1 MQDFNYEMEDG
12 SWIHLEFESD
22 SLKIA
27 DLRRFRTYEA
37 IISQY
42 YKVSVTTYVLCSSNV
57 KELKNKLQ
65 EGINTYR
72 VKVVRMKDKNANRTI
87 QTLERKQ
94 KKTQLKRLDLLKLL
108 LTPLMGGTMP
118 QQERI
123 TRAIRLLHQERP
135 HLKAEEQVQ
144 MEAILYTL
152 AQKFL
157 TTTELKKIKEMI
169 NMTILGEMILQD
181 GIEKGIEKGEKR
193 ISHLYKILLDAD
205 RLDDLKRA
213 TNDQAFQKQLM
224 AELLPE
230 EHDL

>member
-1 MQDFNYEMEDG
+1 
-12 SWIHLEFESD
+12 
-22 SLKIA
+22 
-27 DLRRFRTYEA
+27 
-37 IISQY
+37 
-42 YKVSVTTYVLCSSNV
+42 
-57 KELKNKLQ
+57 
-65 EGINTYR
+65 
-72 VKVVRMKDKNANRTI
+72 MKDKNANRTM

-94 KKTQLKRLDLLKLL
+94 KKAQLKRSDLLKLL

-123 TRAIRLLHQERP
+123 TRAVTILHQERKY
-135 HLKAEEQVQ
+135 LNSEEQAQ

-157 TTTELKKIKEMI
+157 TTTELEKIK
-169 NMTILGEMILQD
+169 EMILQD

>member
-1 MQDFNYEMEDG
+1 
-12 SWIHLEFESD
+12 
-22 SLKIA
+22 
-27 DLRRFRTYEA
+27 
-37 IISQY
+37 
-42 YKVSVTTYVLCSSNV
+42 
-57 KELKNKLQ
+57 
-65 EGINTYR
+65 
-72 VKVVRMKDKNANRTI
+72 MKDKNANRTM

-94 KKTQLKRLDLLKLL
+94 KKAQLKRSDLLKLL

-123 TRAIRLLHQERP
+123 TRAVTILHQERKY
-135 HLKAEEQVQ
+135 LNSEEQAQ

-157 TTTELKKIKEMI
+157 TTTELEKIKEMM

-205 RLDDLKRA
+205 RLDDRKRA

>member
-1 MQDFNYEMEDG
+1 
-12 SWIHLEFESD
+12 
-22 SLKIA
+22 
-27 DLRRFRTYEA
+27 
-37 IISQY
+37 
-42 YKVSVTTYVLCSSNV
+42 
-57 KELKNKLQ
+57 
-65 EGINTYR
+65 
-72 VKVVRMKDKNANRTI
+72 MKDKNANHTM

-94 KKTQLKRLDLLKLL
+94 KKAQLKRSDLLKLL

-123 TRAIRLLHQERP
+123 TRAVTILHQERKY
-135 HLKAEEQVQ
+135 LNSEEQAQ

-157 TTTELKKIKEMI
+157 TTTELEKIKEMM

-224 AELLPE
+224 TELLPE

>member
-1 MQDFNYEMEDG
+1 
-12 SWIHLEFESD
+12 
-22 SLKIA
+22 
-27 DLRRFRTYEA
+27 
-37 IISQY
+37 
-42 YKVSVTTYVLCSSNV
+42 
-57 KELKNKLQ
+57 
-65 EGINTYR
+65 
-72 VKVVRMKDKNANRTI
+72 MKDKNANRTM
-87 QTLERKQ
+87 QMLERKQ
-94 KKTQLKRLDLLKLL
+94 KKAQLKRSDLLKLL

-123 TRAIRLLHQERP
+123 TRAVTILHQERKY
-135 HLKAEEQVQ
+135 LNSEEQAQ

-157 TTTELKKIKEMI
+157 TTTELEKIKEMM

-181 GIEKGIEKGEKR
+181 GIEKGEKR